1 MTTKIPTFAQMH
13 GTRLRVV
20 SVVPTAASPSTE
32 PGWPQ
37 YPSVV
42 ALGGLF
48 IDNNTGVSEVECR
61 HR

>member
-1 MTTKIPTFAQMH
+1 MTTKIPTFGQMH

-20 SVVPTAASPSTE
+20 SVVPTAAPPSTK
-32 PGWPQ
+32 PGWSQ

-42 ALGGLF
+42 AFGGLF
-48 IDNNTGVSEVECR
+48 IDNSTGVSDVECR

>member
-1 MTTKIPTFAQMH
+1 
-13 GTRLRVV
+13 V